1 MFMQHN
7 LDSAKRLNEAVIEN
21 LANGIVKAFAGSG
34 YPAIPF
40 EIVSAPLTLQ
50 IRMPPALH
58 PKVLGINKSF
68 KELATMF
75 PCIEEIN
82 IRPEF
87 QNLGLFTKTVLKLSK
102 EPSVQAV
109 VVGHVMNSEFSK
121 SLANKCAILNSG
133 WSHFPGSG
141 LPSYC
146 FSSKGFVPTNPD

>member
-1 MFMQHN
+1 MHPG
-7 LDSAKRLNEAVIEN
+7 LDSGKRLDDAVIEN
-21 LANGIVKAFAGSG
+21 LANGIVRAFAGSG

-40 EIVSAPLTLQ
+40 EIVSATLTLQ
-50 IRMPPALH
+50 IRMPPVLL
-58 PKVLGINKSF
+58 PKVLGIDKSF

-75 PCIEEIN
+75 PCIEEIK

-109 VVGHVMNSEFSK
+109 IVGHVMNPEFSK
-121 SLANKCAILNSG
+121 SLAKKCAILNSG
-133 WSHFPGSG
+133 WSHFPCLG

-146 FSSKGFVPTNPD
+146 FSSNGFVPANPD